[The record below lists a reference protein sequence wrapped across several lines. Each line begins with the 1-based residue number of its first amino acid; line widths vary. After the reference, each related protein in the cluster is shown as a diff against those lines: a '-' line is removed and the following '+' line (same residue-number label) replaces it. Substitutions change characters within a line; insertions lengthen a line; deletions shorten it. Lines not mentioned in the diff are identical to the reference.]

1 MRWEDKVNLQA
12 LFYDLFKYVWDLK
25 AKDFTAVTYSEFRSK
40 IASLIDTIKLKGHD
54 LNKDDI
60 NSALFAVCAWID
72 ELVQKSNWDGVREW
86 QDKLLQAE
94 YFNTTAAGE
103 EFFSRLSKIPSK
115 HDDLVRIYYRC
126 IVLGFKG
133 VYHKPIDKP
142 DLLKFKNFALEQLSH
157 DFKMADYPTD
167 FVAFPLAYKNDNLQV
182 VPTNMIKRKNWL
194 WWLLPIPVILLIYF
208 FFYFVINNTVT
219 NYLQLIK

>member
-1 MRWEDKVNLQA
+1 MTLQA

-25 AKDFTAVTYSEFRSK
+25 GNEFASVTYSDFRGRVV
-40 IASLIDTIKLKGHD
+40 SLITTIKLKGREVD
-54 LNKDDI
+54 QDNL

-72 ELVQKSNWDGVREW
+72 ELVQKSPWVGVAEW

-115 HDDLVRIYYRC
+115 QEDLVRIYYRC
-126 IVLGFKG
+126 LVLGFKG
-133 VYHKPIDKP
+133 VYHKPVDKP
-142 DLLKFKNFALEQLSH
+142 DLLKYKNFALEQLS
-157 DFKMADYPTD
+157 DGFNMAHYPSE
-167 FVAFPLAYKNDNLQV
+167 FIAFPLAYKNDALKIIPSNINQ
-182 VPTNMIKRKNWL
+182 RKSLL
-194 WWLLPIPVILLIYF
+194 WWLLPIPVILIIYF
-208 FFYFVINNTVT
+208 FFYFVINSTVT